1 MPQTLQYPSAVAESR
16 AGKGNS
22 RIGESLSRRGAEGP
36 GAALRAASTSADS
49 LFGAEP
55 VDLTAVCEEIR
66 RTPGLQDAATRLVQ
80 SLSLS
85 AEESANSL
93 EEAAI
98 ALGTGRL
105 KALFKGWAMMQSKE
119 IPSAMLKLTA
129 EEDPGAGARTKA
141 EAPVIPWTPESLYL
155 AGFLRILGLDMP
167 KGLAGKAPA
176 DSLAACLPM
185 IPCSGLTDIFIR
197 DFISL
202 LPSLGD
208 SFVAPQAK
216 GAAARLANNT

>member
-1 MPQTLQYPSAVAESR
+1 MPLTLQDPSAFATSHAAKE
-16 AGKGNS
+16 NP
-22 RIGESLSRRGAEGP
+22 RIGQSLSLGGSGAS
-36 GAALRAASTSADS
+36 AAAMRAVSTGTDS

-55 VDLTAVCEEIR
+55 VDLSAVCEEIR
-66 RTPGLQDAATRLVQ
+66 RTPGLQDTALRLFR

-85 AEESANSL
+85 AEEPANSL

-105 KALFKGWAMMQSKE
+105 KALFKGWAMLQAKEFPSPMLTLPATEDSDRGSRSK
-119 IPSAMLKLTA
+119 P
-129 EEDPGAGARTKA
+129 

-167 KGLAGKAPA
+167 KELAGKPQSENLSARIP
-176 DSLAACLPM
+176 L

-208 SFVAPQAK
+208 SFVAPHEK
-216 GAAARLANNT
+216 VVAASLANNT